1 MAWDVSRVSHGAASP
16 TEAATKRAGNKAV
29 RPDAR
34 LVGDF
39 INGIGRK
46 ETLEQFSPERDNLQL
61 EGTGYA
67 LEGADSLDISIPY

>member
-1 MAWDVSRVSHGAASP
+1 VAWDVSRVSHGAASP

-39 INGIGRK
+39 INGIG
-46 ETLEQFSPERDNLQL
+46 QQSPFSGAKTDSVFRLSADIVVDVRD
-61 EGTGYA
+61 G
-67 LEGADSLDISIPY
+67 S